1 MKQLQLPRPV
11 HGKERV
17 FIWWESM
24 STLGLPSKLKKELE
38 EELKWNEERES
49 FKSYFLGFILH

>member
-1 MKQLQLPRPV
+1 
-11 HGKERV
+11 
-17 FIWWESM
+17 M

-38 EELKWNEERES
+38 EELKWNEDRES